1 MRLSLSRS
9 TWMGLT
15 ALVIAVAGFVLLN
28 EARTT
33 DSRTVGPQVIQP
45 EYATPGSSLLFSAT
59 AYCKGTTTASGIAVR
74 SGIAAADPA
83 LLPIGSVVA
92 LDAGDASYDGVYT
105 VLDTGPLIKGRR
117 LDLYIWSCFE
127 ALRFGRRNVR
137 VTVLRLG
144 WNPEH
149 SSPEL
154 VDAISGQRDT
164 R

>member
-1 MRLSLSRS
+1 
-9 TWMGLT
+9 MGLT
-15 ALVIAVAGFVLLN
+15 ALVIAVTGFVLLN

-33 DSRTVGPQVIQP
+33 DSRTVGPQSIRP
-45 EYATPGSSLLFSAT
+45 EYPTPGSSLLFSAT

-105 VLDTGPLIKGRR
+105 VLDTGPLIKGRK

-154 VDAISGQRDT
+154 VETISGRGT
-164 R
+164 PAR